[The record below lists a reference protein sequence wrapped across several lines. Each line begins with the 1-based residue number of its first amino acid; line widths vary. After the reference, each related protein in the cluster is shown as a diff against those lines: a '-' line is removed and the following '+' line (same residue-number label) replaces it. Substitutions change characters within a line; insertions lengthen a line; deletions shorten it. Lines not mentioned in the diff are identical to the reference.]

1 MPKPQDDSDD
11 VLGSAMKTDVKA
23 VEGQNAQRE
32 ASKRATFDLLKSK
45 PRAEREV
52 LLKIP
57 GNDGEIQELSMLF
70 RAIGSQEYDKLLG
83 KNPPSLEQKADGAAY
98 NVNTFGPA
106 LLSKVC
112 IEPDMDTAQWTV
124 IWNSPDWGRGEV
136 MQLFLV
142 AVELCNKGLDIPFIG
157 TD

>member
-1 MPKPQDDSDD
+1 MPKQVTEELESRTNQ
-11 VLGSAMKTDVKA
+11 S
-23 VEGQNAQRE
+23 NN
-32 ASKRATFDLLKSK
+32 SKRATFDLLKSK

-52 LLKIP
+52 VLRLP
-57 GNDGEIQELSMLF
+57 SGDGEYEELSMLF
-70 RAIGSQEYDKLLG
+70 RAIGSQDYDKLLT
-83 KNPPSLEQKADGAAY
+83 KNPPTQEQKADGGSY

-112 IEPDMDTAQWTV
+112 VEPDMDQKQWAE
-124 IWNSPDWGRGEV
+124 IWNSPDWNRGEM

-142 AVELCNKGLDIPFIG
+142 AVELCNRGLDIPLSE

>member
-1 MPKPQDDSDD
+1 VPKPQDDSDASEP
-11 VLGSAMKTDVKA
+11 VVKPDLKA
-23 VEGQNAQRE
+23 LEGQNAQRE
-32 ASKRATFDLLKSK
+32 ASKRATFDMLKSK

-70 RAIGSQEYDKLLG
+70 RAIGSQDYDKLLG
-83 KNPPSLEQKADGAAY
+83 KNPPTLEQKADGAAY

-112 IEPDMDTAQWTV
+112 IEPDMDTAQWSV

-157 TD
+157 ND

>member
-11 VLGSAMKTDVKA
+11 VSETVVKTDVKA
-23 VEGQNAQRE
+23 LESQNAQRE
-32 ASKRATFDLLKSK
+32 ASKRVTFDMLKSK

-57 GNDGEIQELSMLF
+57 GPDGEIQELSMLF
-70 RAIGSQEYDKLLG
+70 RAIGSQDYDKLLS
-83 KNPPSLEQKADGAAY
+83 KNPPTLEQKADGAAY
-98 NVNTFGPA
+98 NVNTFGPS

-112 IEPDMDTAQWTV
+112 IEPDMDTAQWSV

-157 TD
+157 ND

>member
-1 MPKPQDDSDD
+1 MPKPQDDSDET
-11 VLGSAMKTDVKA
+11 SESIMKTDVKA
-23 VEGQNAQRE
+23 VEGRNAQRE
-32 ASKRATFDLLKSK
+32 ASKRATFDMLKSK

-57 GNDGEIQELSMLF
+57 GADGEIQELSMLF
-70 RAIGSQEYDKLLG
+70 RAIGSQDYDKLLS
-83 KNPPSLEQKADGAAY
+83 KNPPTLEQKAEGAAY
-98 NVNTFGPA
+98 NVNTFGPS

-157 TD
+157 ND